1 VKRTTAHTNIT
12 ETFDE
17 GLLAFREGE
26 FSKSICDLSKAI
38 RLDPE
43 KAVAYLTRGVAY
55 MKTDRVNLALDDFE
69 KAIELNP
76 TYRRAYHLRGIAYHM
91 KGAREK
97 ALRDFD
103 KAIELD
109 PEYGA
114 AYLSR
119 ANVHS
124 EMGHTDEAD
133 DDMEIVARLTEKNI
147 ETFANENNVWR
158 SRHLRLEAEG
168 ILGEI
173 ER

>member
-1 VKRTTAHTNIT
+1 
-12 ETFDE
+12 
-17 GLLAFREGE
+17 
-26 FSKSICDLSKAI
+26 
-38 RLDPE
+38 
-43 KAVAYLTRGVAY
+43 
-55 MKTDRVNLALDDFE
+55 MKTERVNLALDDFE

-76 TYRRAYHLRGIAYHM
+76 TYRRVYHLRGIAYHM
-91 KGAREK
+91 KGEREK

-124 EMGHTDEAD
+124 EMGHSDEAD
-133 DDMEIVARLTEKNI
+133 EDMDMVARLTEKNT
-147 ETFANENNVWR
+147 ETFANENNVSR